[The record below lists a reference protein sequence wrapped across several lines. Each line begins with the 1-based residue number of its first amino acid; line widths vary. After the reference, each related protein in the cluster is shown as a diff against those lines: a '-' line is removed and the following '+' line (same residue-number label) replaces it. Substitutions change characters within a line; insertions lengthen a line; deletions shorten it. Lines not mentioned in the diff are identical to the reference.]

1 MKTFLFAFLLE
12 RFSVVVHCR
21 EDFSAQAVVD
31 GEIDRV
37 PMNRRVVGGSGQV
50 AHEVAEHR
58 DPGFHV
64 VNPVVASALFI
75 LFIDR

>member
-1 MKTFLFAFLLE
+1 
-12 RFSVVVHCR
+12 
-21 EDFSAQAVVD
+21 
-31 GEIDRV
+31 
-37 PMNRRVVGGSGQV
+37 VVGGSGQV

-64 VNPVVASALFI
+64 VNPVVASALFT